1 MPRSKT
7 QQRGKVSEALGKVI
21 RYLGL
26 MTYVEEPW
34 LLPDDFS
41 LLVLIHEAV
50 MERRAEIPD
59 RLFEFLDW
67 KIAHK
72 EW

>member
-1 MPRSKT
+1 MPTTTRPLSH
-7 QQRGKVSEALGKVI
+7 RGCMGMI